1 MKILVASDG
10 SRNALR
16 AVKFAAKLDK
26 SLRERGT
33 VTLISVHDD
42 TALRYAQRFVGKP
55 AVDDYLRELS
65 DKDLA
70 AARATLDKAGTRH
83 DMIIRVGHVANEI
96 AAAAKEGH
104 FDLIVLGS
112 KGRSALKDLVI
123 GSVAMRVSS
132 VATTPVVLVK

>member
-16 AVKFAAKLDK
+16 AVRFAAKLDK

-70 AARATLDKAGTRH
+70 AARAILDKAGTRH

-96 AAAAKEGH
+96 AAAGKEGH